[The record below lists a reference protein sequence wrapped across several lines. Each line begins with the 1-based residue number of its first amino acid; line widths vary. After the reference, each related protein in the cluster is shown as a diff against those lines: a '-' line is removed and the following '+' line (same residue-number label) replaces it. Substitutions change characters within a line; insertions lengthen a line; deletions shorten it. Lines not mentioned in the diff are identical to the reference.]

1 MSPTWSRCCF
11 CPKPSPSLTFPMVSS
26 QGWGCSLQRRQNV
39 KTGHNWGK
47 PLWFPSFWQISV
59 HHPPRQWR
67 ELRKDPTLKI
77 CPCWEDLVLPG
88 SRWLPFWS
96 LPNNVWV
103 NLFETLLKVNA
114 SSHNPKVY
122 TLLSIRN
129 CPQQPFISDL
139 CSPFPSGQSTIEDF
153 KFSHLITWGET
164 SLLSRGI
171 FQPLKLPVLDIFL
184 LPSLFWTI
192 IIRVSYRAVNKQTF
206 AGA

>member
-1 MSPTWSRCCF
+1 
-11 CPKPSPSLTFPMVSS
+11 MVSS

-47 PLWFPSFWQISV
+47 PLWFQSFWQISV
-59 HHPPRQWR
+59 HHPPRQRR
-67 ELRKDPTLKI
+67 ERRKDPTLKI

-88 SRWLPFWS
+88 SRWLPFRS
-96 LPNNVWV
+96 LPNNVW
-103 NLFETLLKVNA
+103 
-114 SSHNPKVY
+114 NPSKGRCFFTQSKVY

-171 FQPLKLPVLDIFL
+171 FQPLKSPVLDIFL
-184 LPSLFWTI
+184 LLSLFWTI

>member
-1 MSPTWSRCCF
+1 
-11 CPKPSPSLTFPMVSS
+11 MVSVLLTNFGAPSSATVKRTTKGSDFENLSLLGRPRAPRIKVIAILISS
-26 QGWGCSLQRRQNV
+26 QQCLGQ
-39 KTGHNWGK
+39 
-47 PLWFPSFWQISV
+47 F
-59 HHPPRQWR
+59 
-67 ELRKDPTLKI
+67 
-77 CPCWEDLVLPG
+77 
-88 SRWLPFWS
+88 
-96 LPNNVWV
+96 VW
-103 NLFETLLKVNA
+103 NP

-171 FQPLKLPVLDIFL
+171 FQPLKSPVLDIFL
-184 LPSLFWTI
+184 LLSLFWTI

>member
-47 PLWFPSFWQISV
+47 PLWFPSFWQIWV

-67 ELRKDPTLKI
+67 ERRKDPTLKI

-88 SRWLPFWS
+88 SRWLPFRS

-122 TLLSIRN
+122 TMLSIRN

-153 KFSHLITWGET
+153 KFSLITFHLEEFP
-164 SLLSRGI
+164 S
-171 FQPLKLPVLDIFL
+171 PLNY
-184 LPSLFWTI
+184 SFWTFSF
-192 IIRVSYRAVNKQTF
+192 SYLYS
-206 AGA
+206 GLY